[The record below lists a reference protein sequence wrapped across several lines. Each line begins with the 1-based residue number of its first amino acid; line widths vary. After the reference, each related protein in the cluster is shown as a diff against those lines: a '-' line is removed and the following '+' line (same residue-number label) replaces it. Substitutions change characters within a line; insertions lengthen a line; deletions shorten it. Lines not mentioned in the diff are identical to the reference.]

1 MRERVNNLVIGG
13 SSQDAIIL
21 REFILS
27 VNDEKSHIIS
37 RCVGKLRKYSN
48 EVHFETS
55 FNDFETISFLISK
68 YEYEN
73 IYIFT
78 AQSSVFK
85 SFDKPSFTFYLNCD
99 LPNQVFAECLK
110 YENDG
115 KILVPLSSECF
126 GSSRAPCSSA
136 TVFKPI
142 SPYGVSKAILRDLA
156 HNYRDKGLKIDL
168 PILFNHESKY
178 RASFSVIRKLMN
190 YFKIRKEISQS
201 SLHVGNLDVIRDWSH
216 ALEITTA
223 IYDMSRLPGSHDA
236 CLGSGRSYSIRELI
250 SFMENITGV
259 NIQNDLI
266 ISQDFL
272 RENDIA
278 SSFCDVTEV
287 EKLKIRRPVLN
298 GYSLIKKLM
307 EDFDVI

>member
-1 MRERVNNLVIGG
+1 MIGG
-13 SSQDAIIL
+13 SSQDATIL
-21 REFILS
+21 RELILS
-27 VNDEKSHIIS
+27 VNDTKSHIIS
-37 RCVGKLRKYSN
+37 RCVSKLRKYSN
-48 EVHFETS
+48 EVHFESS

-73 IYIFT
+73 IYIYT

-85 SFDKPSFTFYLNCD
+85 SFEKPSLTFYLNCD

-110 YENDG
+110 HENDG

-126 GSSRAPCSSA
+126 GSSLMPCSSA
-136 TVFKPI
+136 TAFKPI

-156 HNYRDKGLKIDL
+156 LNYREKGLKIDL

-190 YFKIRKEISQS
+190 FFRKLKEMNRS

-216 ALEITTA
+216 AFEITTA
-223 IYDMSRLPGSHDA
+223 MYDMSRLPGSHDA
-236 CLGSGRSYSIRELI
+236 CLGTGRSFSIRELV
-250 SFMENITGV
+250 SFMENITGD
-259 NIQNDLI
+259 NIQNYLI
-266 ISQDFL
+266 VSQDFL

-287 EKLKIRRPVLN
+287 EKLNIRRPVLN
-298 GYSLIKKLM
+298 GHSLIKKLM